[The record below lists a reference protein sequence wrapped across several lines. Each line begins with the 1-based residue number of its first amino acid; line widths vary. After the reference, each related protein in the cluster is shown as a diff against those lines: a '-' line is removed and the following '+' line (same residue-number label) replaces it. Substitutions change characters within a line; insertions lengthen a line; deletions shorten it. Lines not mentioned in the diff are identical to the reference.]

1 MAKDIIDMA
10 TTDNLFQEFA
20 PVTTEAWT
28 KAIERFLKGK
38 PVSELNWEIEEGIN
52 YSPIQRKENTTPLHI
67 NSVSHKSNNNWN
79 ICEKV
84 LVHTTSLEDDA
95 AYQKANQI
103 ILDALNKGCNALIIE
118 LSLLPSTQQLG
129 LLFQNVLVELLHIHF
144 QGEGLT
150 QAPIA
155 FAKQLKATA
164 FHKQL
169 KASFSI
175 PDLTLSSLEE
185 GIQILPK
192 VRWIT
197 ISVETTSTT
206 ALSKSLHQASLWIDQ
221 LLNEGN
227 KVEHL
232 SAFFRFEFGV
242 GNQYFVE
249 LAQIRAFKKLWLGL
263 LEGYNASTADFPQLH
278 ATTLSA
284 QEENQYWNMI
294 TATTQAMAAA
304 IGGVD
309 SIYVCPSNGE
319 KDANDFTK
327 RIARNVQHLLQSESY
342 LNRVIDPAA
351 GSYYIEN
358 LTAAWIEKSWQQ
370 FCNL

>member
-20 PVTTEAWT
+20 PVTTEAWI

-38 PVSELNWEIEEGIN
+38 PVSQLNWEIEEGIES
-52 YSPIQRKENTTPLHI
+52 SPIHRKEDTTPLHL
-67 NSVSHKSNNNWN
+67 NSVSLQTNNNWK
-79 ICEKV
+79 ICEKIFV
-84 LVHTTSLEDDA
+84 KATNSEDVA
-95 AYQKANQI
+95 AYKNANQA
-103 ILDALNKGCNALIIE
+103 ILHALNKGSNALIID
-118 LSLLPSTQQLG
+118 LAVLPSSSQLE
-129 LLFQNVLVELLHIHF
+129 LLLQDVLVDLVHLHF
-144 QGEGLT
+144 QGACLE
-150 QAPIA
+150 QSAIP
-155 FAKQLKATA
+155 FAKQLKASS
-164 FHKQL
+164 FSEQL
-169 KASFSI
+169 KASCAI
-175 PDLTLSSLEE
+175 NQLTFATVLACMEL
-185 GIQILPK
+185 LPK
-192 VRWIT
+192 LSWIT
-197 ISVETTSTT
+197 IPVEMTTTT
-206 ALSKSLHQASLWIDQ
+206 ALSQSLHKASQWIDQ
-221 LLNEGN
+221 LLNEG
-227 KVEHL
+227 KKIEHL
-232 SAFFRFEFGV
+232 SQLFRFEFYV

-263 LEGYNASTADFPQLH
+263 LEGYNASEACFPLFH

-309 SIYVCPSNGE
+309 SIYICPSNGE
-319 KDANDFTK
+319 DEANDFTK

-358 LTAAWIEKSWQQ
+358 LTASWIKKSWQQ